1 MARSPRI
8 FHLLQKAHSALFRAT
23 DKRLRDAY
31 GLTASQQ
38 GVLFVLSMKDG
49 QPISAIAEA
58 LAMGKSSL
66 TGLIDRMEEKSLVR
80 RVPHPQDSRSHL
92 VCIEPAGR
100 DITAASLSQIRHL
113 NDALLAPFT
122 TAEQATIAR
131 FLTHVAENG
140 ADLINTAKATSLPET
155 RP

>member
-23 DKRLRDAY
+23 DKRLRDVY

-38 GVLFVLSMKDG
+38 GVLFVLGMKDG

-58 LAMGKSSL
+58 LSMGKSSL

-80 RVPHPQDSRSHL
+80 RVPHPQDSRSQL
-92 VCIEPAGR
+92 VFIEPAGR
-100 DITAASLSQIRHL
+100 DITTASLSQTRHL

-122 TAEQATIAR
+122 PAEQAIIAR

-140 ADLINTAKATSLPET
+140 PDLINKTTPLPET
-155 RP
+155 RS